1 MLGSDSS
8 PEQTLVLREQ
18 LPLPQ
23 AYQAP
28 RTPTEQQL
36 ADIWRIVL
44 GMDRIGVRD
53 AYFDLG
59 GDSFLATAIFHEIEE
74 TFHIK
79 APMALLVDAPT
90 IAELATKIDGLVQA
104 SAGQS

>member
-23 AYQAP
+23 PYEAP

-36 ADIWRIVL
+36 AAIWRTVL
-44 GMDRIGVRD
+44 SMDRIGIRD
-53 AYFDLG
+53 TYFDLG
-59 GDSFLATAIFHEIEE
+59 GDSFLATAIFHSIQEN
-74 TFHIK
+74 FHIQ

-90 IAELATKIDGLVQA
+90 IAELAAKIDGLVQA
-104 SAGQS
+104 SGGHA